1 MTETQIRLLNE
12 IVRRLLREGYVLSV
26 YAIQAW
32 VTFRSSDQDEIT
44 ASLGNTMFE
53 IIVVHEP
60 IGVYVGRIELD
71 YSRPGVPDFITSCTG
86 PFEYIIVES
95 DRLTS
100 TTPNKEES

>member
-26 YAIQAW
+26 SSNRRWA
-32 VTFRSSDQDEIT
+32 TFRSSDQNEIT
-44 ASLGNTMFE
+44 ASLGSTISE
-53 IIVVHEP
+53 AIHVHEP

-71 YSRPGVPDFITSCTG
+71 YSRPNVPDFITDYTG
-86 PFEYIIVES
+86 PFGYIIAES

>member
-26 YAIQAW
+26 SSNRRW
-32 VTFRSSDQDEIT
+32 VVFRSSNQDEIA
-44 ASLGNTMFE
+44 ASLGSTISE
-53 IIVVHEP
+53 AIHVHEP

-71 YSRPGVPDFITSCTG
+71 YSRPNVPDFITDYTG
-86 PFEYIIVES
+86 PFGYIIAES

>member
-1 MTETQIRLLNE
+1 MTEAQIRLLNE

-26 YAIQAW
+26 SSNRKWA
-32 VTFRSSDQDEIT
+32 TFRSSDQDEIT

-95 DRLTS
+95 NRLTS